1 MKLFLIELGKAGLKY
16 VTQCFAFALA
26 MIILSPFVAVS
37 WRIGK
42 AVFQAINP

>member
-1 MKLFLIELGKAGLKY
+1 MKLFLIELGKAGLAYLGK
-16 VTQCFAFALA
+16 CIAFALA

>member
-1 MKLFLIELGKAGLKY
+1 MKLFLIELGKTGLLYITKCAG
-16 VTQCFAFALA
+16 FAIA